1 MNSPREILQHSKCY
15 SAVYLAQLF
24 SCKRSL
30 CAGEFIRDQ
39 AHASFSDLVVAR
51 QTKFNL
57 GTEYFYKL
65 QLQIMSIT
73 QRAWKS
79 AQTASLRS
87 DSSLW

>member
-1 MNSPREILQHSKCY
+1 MNSPCEILQHSKCY

-24 SCKRSL
+24 SCKRRL

-51 QTKFNL
+51 QTKLNL

-65 QLQIMSIT
+65 QPQIMST